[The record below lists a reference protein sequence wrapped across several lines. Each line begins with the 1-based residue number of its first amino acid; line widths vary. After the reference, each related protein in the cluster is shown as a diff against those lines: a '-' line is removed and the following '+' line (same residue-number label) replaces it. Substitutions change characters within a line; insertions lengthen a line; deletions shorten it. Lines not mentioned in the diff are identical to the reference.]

1 MIFKLSLRNLSRNR
15 RRTAAVLL
23 TLATGTAAMFIFHGF
38 NAGIMNQYRDG
49 TIRARYGHGQLNEA
63 GYRDQHYEKPWEHWV
78 SDVSALGVELRKDFP
93 GILLFPRVE
102 FFGLLSTGSVT
113 VSGKGQGVDGAA
125 ESQFFTKM
133 NISSGQP
140 LAAQADGILLGQGI
154 ARSLNVKEGDRIT
167 LVANTIFGSMN
178 AIDTQVVGVFHTG
191 LKEFDDTFFRIQL
204 KEAQRLLDT
213 DRVESVVLGLERL
226 DQWAEVAA
234 WAKKNRPDL
243 DATPFAVLDKVYY
256 QNSVDFLDSQ
266 FQVIQTIILVM
277 VLLGIFTTVS
287 SVILERKTE
296 IGNLRANG
304 ESIPEILSLLLAE
317 GAWLGIFGTAL
328 GIGIALLLANVF
340 LANGI
345 LMPPAP
351 GITRQFTV
359 KIQLQA
365 LMALKAA
372 TLGMGTALLATL
384 IAAYRVARQPIAD
397 LLRAAG

>member
-1 MIFKLSLRNLSRNR
+1 
-15 RRTAAVLL
+15 
-23 TLATGTAAMFIFHGF
+23 
-38 NAGIMNQYRDG
+38 MNQYRYG